1 MKHAVPYLASGTLL
15 LPALMGAAGV
25 EEFKAFWPASLA
37 AGLLAI
43 AGFGV
48 LLQRQAPERKP
59 CPVRV
64 RVRR

>member
-1 MKHAVPYLASGTLL
+1 MKHAIPYLASSTLL

-25 EEFKAFWPASLA
+25 PEFRAFWPASLA

-48 LLQRQAPERKP
+48 LSQRQAPKRKLS
-59 CPVRV
+59 PVRV
-64 RVRR
+64 RRS